1 MNIYAMKQLWFKT
14 LLGVLVV
21 TGLGVGMLFSAKQA
35 NAFQTDVT
43 PAGVYAT
50 VTYSEDINVRGGP
63 NTVHYPIVGRL
74 APGAV
79 IPALGVSEGHEWV
92 EIAYPGAPNGV
103 GWVYAIYVSISGG
116 ELHVVEPP
124 PTSTPPVTATLDLT
138 LAAAFETQPTQ
149 TRLPTF
155 TPPPPLSVP
164 TFTDTGQPTASR
176 SVFGIF
182 IISLGLIGGIGLIV
196 SFILRK

>member
-1 MNIYAMKQLWFKT
+1 MNVYAMKHIWFKT
-14 LLGVLVV
+14 VLGVLIG
-21 TGLGVGMLFSAKQA
+21 TGLGIGMFSSPRQA
-35 NAFQTDVT
+35 DAFQTVPT
-43 PAGVYAT
+43 PPGVYAT

-74 APGAV
+74 VPGEV
-79 IPALGVSEGHEWV
+79 VPALGVSQGHEWV
-92 EIAYPGAPNGV
+92 QISYPSAPNGT

-116 ELHVVEPP
+116 ELRVVEPP
-124 PTSTPPVTATLDLT
+124 PTSTPPVTPTIDLT
-138 LAAAFETQPTQ
+138 LAAAFQTQPTQ

-155 TPPPPLSVP
+155 TPPAPLSVP
-164 TFTDTGQPTASR
+164 TFTEKGQPATH

-182 IISLGLIGGIGLIV
+182 IIGLGLIGGIGLII

>member
-14 LLGVLVV
+14 LLGVLAAIS
-21 TGLGVGMLFSAKQA
+21 LGIGMLISPKQA

-43 PAGVYAT
+43 PPGVYAT

-74 APGAV
+74 APGEV

-92 EIAYPGAPNGV
+92 EISYPSAPNGV

-116 ELHVVEPP
+116 ELQIVEPP
-124 PTSTPPVTATLDLT
+124 PTSTPPVTATVDLT

-155 TPPPPLSVP
+155 TPPPPLEVIDMTPDVAPSHNFVP
-164 TFTDTGQPTASR
+164 G
-176 SVFGIF
+176 VF
-182 IISLGLIGGIGLIV
+182 IIVLGIMGGIGLIV
-196 SFILRK
+196 SFVLRK